1 MAGYS
6 KNPLWKKLGIKE
18 GHTCYLFHSPEN
30 YFELLE
36 ETPRKTEWDDDLS
49 SGAYDFQHVFVTELN
64 VLKSNWE
71 KWKKVLKKDGS
82 MWISW

>member
-18 GHTCYLFHSPEN
+18 GYVCYLFSSPDN

-36 ETPRKTEWDDDLS
+36 ETPKDTEWDDQLS
-49 SGAYDFQHVFVTELN
+49 SALYDFQHVFTTHMGT
-64 VLKSNWE
+64 LKSNWGGVE
-71 KWKKVLKKDGS
+71 KS
-82 MWISW
+82 T